1 MVAVTTAYLFVRGKA
16 GKTKDVAKA
25 LARLSGVRAADIC
38 WGLPDII
45 AVVSVKNERAL
56 SDLVL
61 GKIQEIP
68 GVERTE
74 TDVVIDWQLPRSSA
88 SIPVARFHSC
98 ASRLLKGHKPG
109 LSKATCLPEL

>member
-1 MVAVTTAYLFVRGKA
+1 MAVTKAYIFVSAKA

-25 LARLSGVRAADIC
+25 LVGLSGVKAADIC
-38 WGLPDII
+38 WGMPDNI
-45 AVVSVKNERAL
+45 AVVSVKNEHAL

-74 TDVVIDWQLPRSSA
+74 THVVID
-88 SIPVARFHSC
+88 
-98 ASRLLKGHKPG
+98 
-109 LSKATCLPEL
+109 